1 MSSDERCGCVSG
13 VAVYQVWLWL
23 GCGCVSGVA
32 QVCLCIRFG
41 CVSGVAAYQVWLCI
55 MCDSGIRCDCIRFG
69 CGSGVAVYQVWLR
82 CACISGVTVYQV
94 WLCGGHLLISTCSH
108 VGHVFRRFSPYSFPG
123 GIVGGL
129 LIIRRNLER
138 LVNVWLDP
146 PHRALFYQSTG
157 TLTWWWMGWC
167 MWWSV
172 SKLSHSL
179 LGWQRRGNVQHVR

>member
-13 VAVYQVWLWL
+13 VAVYQVWLCIRCD
-23 GCGCVSGVA
+23 CGSGVTVA
-32 QVCLCIRFG
+32 VYRVWLCIRCG
-41 CVSGVAAYQVWLCI
+41 SGVPVYQVWLCI
-55 MCDSGIRCDCIRFG
+55 RCSCV
-69 CGSGVAVYQVWLR
+69 SGVAVYQVWLR
-82 CACISGVTVYQV
+82 CSCISGVTVYQV